1 VFSDK
6 PNILQLTSLMLQ
18 YGIRHVVLSPGSRNA
33 PLIHTFTQHPDFTC
47 YTVVDERSASFF
59 ALGLS
64 QKLQQPVAACCTSG
78 TALLNYGPAI
88 AEAYYQEIPLLVIS
102 ADRPEAWIG
111 QADGQTI
118 PQNGAFAA
126 ITKKSVQLPEP
137 TNATDEWYCN
147 RLINEALTQL
157 TANGNGPMHINV
169 PLSEPLYQF
178 TTPSLPEARKI
189 TYHAAKP
196 SFDIE
201 QFKSIWNSSS
211 KRMIV
216 VGQLPTEN
224 GLDNILSSFL
234 QKGDAVILAE
244 QISNVYLPQQIGNF
258 DLVLASLSEEELNN
272 YAPDLLITL
281 GGHLTSKRLKQ
292 LLRKHKPQ
300 HHWDIR
306 PDGKVKD
313 TFQTITDLVPADA
326 ADFLQQLTESI
337 AQPEDKVKEF
347 NNLWQEKSIVV
358 DQEVARFLKEAPFS
372 DLTVINTFI
381 QSLPPQSALHLS
393 SSAPIRYAQ
402 MCNLNP
408 TVSVLSN
415 RGTNGIDGSMSTAVG
430 YAAANEGMTFLL
442 IGDLSFFYD
451 INALWNKQ
459 VSKNL
464 RILLVN
470 NGGGNMFHLINGP
483 QQSEAMEG
491 YIACHHSESAKERV
505 LAFGLHYLS
514 AANFDELDRCLPYFC
529 NPNEDYPMVLEVF
542 THTETNTYVFNH
554 LFDALKEK

>member
-1 VFSDK
+1 MFSNK
-6 PNILQLTSLMLQ
+6 TNILQLASLMLQ

-33 PLIHTFTQHPDFTC
+33 PLIHTFTQHPGFTC
-47 YTVVDERSASFF
+47 YTVVDERSAAFF

-78 TALLNYGPAI
+78 TALLNYGSAI
-88 AEAYYQEIPLLVIS
+88 AEAFYQEIPLLVIS

-118 PQNGAFAA
+118 PQNGAFAT

-147 RLINEALTQL
+147 RLINEALIQL
-157 TANGNGPMHINV
+157 TANGNGPVHINV

-178 TTPSLPEARKI
+178 TTPALPDTRKI
-189 TYHAAKP
+189 AFHAAKP

-201 QFKSIWNSSS
+201 HIRSIWNSSS

-216 VGQLPTEN
+216 VGQLPPEN
-224 GLDNILSSFL
+224 GLDNRLASLL
-234 QKGDAVILAE
+234 QKDDAVVLAE
-244 QISNVYLPQQIGNF
+244 QIANVHLSQQIGNF
-258 DLVLASLSEEELNN
+258 DLVLASLPEEELRN

-313 TFQTITDLVPADA
+313 TFQTLTDLIPADA
-326 ADFLQQLTESI
+326 ADFLQQIAESI
-337 AQPEDKVKEF
+337 APEEDKIREF
-347 NNLWQEKSIVV
+347 TNLWQEKSIAV
-358 DQEVARFLKEAPFS
+358 DHEVARFMKEAPFS
-372 DLTVINTFI
+372 DLTVINAFI
-381 QSLPPQSALHLS
+381 QNLPQQSTLHLS

-408 TVSVLSN
+408 AVSVCSN

-459 VSKNL
+459 ISKNL
-464 RILLVN
+464 RIFLVN

-491 YIACHHSESAKERV
+491 YIACHHNESAKDRV

-514 AANFDELDRCLPYFC
+514 AANFDELDRCLSYFC
-529 NPNEDYPMVLEVF
+529 NPDEDYPLVLEVF
-542 THTETNTYVFNH
+542 THTETNAYVFSR
-554 LFDALKEK
+554 LFEALKEK

>member
-1 VFSDK
+1 MFSNK
-6 PNILQLTSLMLQ
+6 TNILQLASLMLQ

-33 PLIHTFTQHPDFTC
+33 PLIHTFTQHSDFTC
-47 YTVVDERSASFF
+47 YTMVDERSAAFF

-78 TALLNYGPAI
+78 TALLNYGSAI
-88 AEAYYQEIPLLVIS
+88 AEAFYQEIPLLVIS

-137 TNATDEWYCN
+137 TNDTDEWYCN
-147 RLINEALTQL
+147 RLINEALIQL
-157 TANGNGPMHINV
+157 TANGNGPVHINV

-178 TTPSLPEARKI
+178 TITALPEVRKI
-189 TYHAAKP
+189 TFHTAKEQVET
-196 SFDIE
+196 E
-201 QFKSIWNSSS
+201 QFQSVWNASS

-216 VGQLPTEN
+216 VGQLPPEN
-224 GLDNILSSFL
+224 GLDNVLASL
-234 QKGDAVILAE
+234 LKKGDAVVLAE
-244 QISNVYLPQQIGNF
+244 HIGNVHFPQQIANF
-258 DLVLASLSEEELNN
+258 DLVLASLSEEESNSF
-272 YAPDLLITL
+272 APDLLITL
-281 GGHLTSKRLKQ
+281 GGHLTSKRFKQ

-313 TFQTITDLVPADA
+313 TFQTLTDLIPANA

-337 AQPEDKVKEF
+337 ARPEDKVKEF
-347 NNLWQEKSIVV
+347 SNLWQEKSIAV
-358 DQEVARFLKEAPFS
+358 DQEVTRFLKEAPFS

-381 QSLPPQSALHLS
+381 QNLPQQSTLHLS

-402 MCNLNP
+402 ISNLNP
-408 TVSVLSN
+408 TISVLSN

-459 VSKNL
+459 ISKTL

-483 QQSEAMEG
+483 QQSAAMED
-491 YIACHHSESAKERV
+491 YIACHHSESAKDRV

-514 AANFDELDRCLPYFC
+514 ATNFDELERCLPYFC
-529 NPNEDYPMVLEVF
+529 NPDEDYPLVLEVF
-542 THTETNTYVFNH
+542 THTETNAYVFNR
-554 LFDALKEK
+554 LFEALKEK

>member
-1 VFSDK
+1 MFSNK
-6 PNILQLTSLMLQ
+6 TNILQLASLMLQ

-33 PLIHTFTQHPDFTC
+33 PLIHTFTQHPGFTC
-47 YTVVDERSASFF
+47 YTVVDERSAAFF

-64 QKLQQPVAACCTSG
+64 RKLQQPVAACCTSG

-88 AEAYYQEIPLLVIS
+88 AEAFYQEIPLLVIS

-137 TNATDEWYCN
+137 ANDTDEWYCN
-147 RLINEALTQL
+147 RLINEALIQL
-157 TANGNGPMHINV
+157 TANGNGPVHINV

-178 TTPSLPEARKI
+178 TTPALPEARKM
-189 TYHAAKP
+189 TFHTAKQQVET
-196 SFDIE
+196 E
-201 QFKSIWNSSS
+201 QFQSVWNASS

-216 VGQLPTEN
+216 VGQLPPKN
-224 GLDNILSSFL
+224 GLDRVLTAL
-234 QKGDAVILAE
+234 LEKGDAVVLAE
-244 QISNVYLPQQIGNF
+244 QIANVHLPQQIANF
-258 DLVLASLSEEELNN
+258 DLVLASLPEEELNTI
-272 YAPDLLITL
+272 APDLLITL

-292 LLRKHKPQ
+292 LLRKYKPQ
-300 HHWDIR
+300 YHWDIR

-313 TFQTITDLVPADA
+313 TFRTLTDLVPVDA

-337 AQPEDKVKEF
+337 DPSEDKSKEF
-347 NNLWQEKSIVV
+347 SNLWQEKSMTVE
-358 DQEVARFLKEAPFS
+358 QEVTRFLKEAPFS
-372 DLTVINTFI
+372 DLSVINAFI
-381 QSLPPQSALHLS
+381 KCLPKQSSLHLS

-402 MCNLNP
+402 MCTLNP
-408 TVSVLSN
+408 TVSVRSN

-430 YAAANEGMTFLL
+430 YAAANKGMTFLL

-459 VSKNL
+459 ISKNL

-491 YIACHHSESAKERV
+491 YIACHHNESAKDRV

-514 AANFDELDRCLPYFC
+514 ATNFDELDRCLPYFC
-529 NPNEDYPMVLEVF
+529 NPDEDYPLVLEVF
-542 THTETNTYVFNH
+542 THTETNAYVFTC
-554 LFDALKEK
+554 LFESLKTR

>member
-1 VFSDK
+1 
-6 PNILQLTSLMLQ
+6 MLQ

-33 PLIHTFTQHPDFTC
+33 PLIHTFTQHPGFTC
-47 YTVVDERSASFF
+47 YTVVDERSAAFF

-64 QKLQQPVAACCTSG
+64 QKLHQPVATCCTSG

-88 AEAYYQEIPLLVIS
+88 AEAFYQEIPLLVIS

-111 QADGQTI
+111 QGDGQTI
-118 PQNGAFAA
+118 PQNGAFTA

-137 TNATDEWYCN
+137 ANDTDEWYCN
-147 RLINEALTQL
+147 RLVNEALIQL
-157 TANGNGPMHINV
+157 TANGNGPVHINV

-178 TTPSLPEARKI
+178 TTSTLPETRKI
-189 TYHAAKP
+189 TLHTAKGEVETEP
-196 SFDIE
+196 FQSV
-201 QFKSIWNSSS
+201 WNASS

-216 VGQLPTEN
+216 VGQLPPEN
-224 GLDNILSSFL
+224 GLDGILGSL
-234 QKGDAVILAE
+234 LKKGDAVVLAE
-244 QISNVYLPQQIGNF
+244 QIGNVHLPQQIANF

-292 LLRKHKPQ
+292 LLRKYHPQ

-313 TFQTITDLVPADA
+313 TFQTITDLIPADA
-326 ADFLQQLTESI
+326 AYFLQQLAENI
-337 AQPEDKVKEF
+337 IPKEDKAKEF
-347 NNLWQEKSIVV
+347 NNLWIDKSTVAE
-358 DQEVARFLKEAPFS
+358 QKVARFMKEAPFS
-372 DLTVINTFI
+372 DLTVVNAFI
-381 QSLPPQSALHLS
+381 QRLPQQSTLHLS

-402 MCNLNP
+402 ISKLNP

-430 YAAANEGMTFLL
+430 YAAANDGLTFLL

-459 VSKNL
+459 ISKNL

-491 YIACHHSESAKERV
+491 YIACHHNESAKDRV

-529 NPNEDYPMVLEVF
+529 NPDEDYPMVLEVF
-542 THTETNTYVFNH
+542 THTETNAYVFSR
-554 LFDALKEK
+554 LFEALKDK